1 MSDKYRKALLADDR
15 PLKGAHVESGIL
27 AQPNLL
33 LDPLPARVEP
43 ALALLKSKPP
53 SDPRS
58 IPEIKFDGFRGAIH
72 IEPGG
77 VRFFTRGGH
86 D

>member
-1 MSDKYRKALLADDR
+1 VTSTEKRFSQTTGPQGRAARRKRD
-15 PLKGAHVESGIL
+15 P